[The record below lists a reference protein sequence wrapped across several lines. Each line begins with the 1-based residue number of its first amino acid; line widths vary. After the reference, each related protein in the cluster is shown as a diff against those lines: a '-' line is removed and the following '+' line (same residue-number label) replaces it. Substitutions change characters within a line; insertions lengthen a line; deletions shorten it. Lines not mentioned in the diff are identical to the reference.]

1 MASATGKQE
10 KNKWFG
16 EYRWV
21 LFLLISVGQR
31 VSTHQ
36 EGVLIS
42 PEVAAG
48 RREGSQA
55 STRNWNGEAALE
67 KPKHVTDP

>member
-10 KNKWFG
+10 KKKWFG

-48 RREGSQA
+48 
-55 STRNWNGEAALE
+55 
-67 KPKHVTDP
+67 